1 MHTGLPTMSRSL
13 AAAAALLASGLLA
26 GPARASALEV
36 RYLFD
41 LASISGDL
49 GSSYATLA
57 WDRSG
62 RELIVVSISEGA
74 VRVYDGNGMETYR
87 FGAETALTGITSIAV
102 VDGGD
107 LVALAI
113 FEGQPGLIRCD
124 YRGEP
129 KERIAING
137 LPAEVGAFT
146 PDMVR
151 AANGRIYLAD
161 RTNMRAVVV
170 DGAGRFEA
178 AYDLAKIAEVPEEKR
193 LDTGVRGFNVD
204 AQGRI
209 LYTVAPLFAAFVV
222 TPDGQARSFGQK
234 GSTPGKFN
242 IVGGIAADEQGRIY
256 VTDTLRSVV
265 QVFDADLQFVRS
277 FGFRGRVPGGLISP
291 FDLVA
296 ADGKV
301 FVSQNGARGVSVYRV
316 N

>member
-1 MHTGLPTMSRSL
+1 MSRRL
-13 AAAAALLASGLLA
+13 ATATVLLASGLLA
-26 GPARASALEV
+26 GPVRASALEV

-57 WDRSG
+57 WDRDG
-62 RELIVVSISEGA
+62 RELFVVSVSEGA
-74 VRVYDGNGMETYR
+74 VRVYDGNGMETFR
-87 FGAETALTGITSIAV
+87 FGADASLTGITSIAV
-102 VDGGD
+102 ADGGD
-107 LVALAI
+107 LIALAP
-113 FEGQPGLIRCD
+113 FEGRPGLIRCD

-129 KERIAING
+129 KERIAITG
-137 LPAEVGAFT
+137 LPGDVGGFT
-146 PDMVR
+146 PDVVR
-151 AANGRIYLAD
+151 YAAGRIYLGD
-161 RTNMRAVVV
+161 RSGMRAVVL
-170 DGAGRFEA
+170 DETGRFEA

-222 TPDGQARSFGQK
+222 TPDGHARSFGQK

-277 FGFRGRVPGGLISP
+277 FGFRGRMPGGLISP
-291 FDLVA
+291 FDVVA